1 MKNIVKITL
10 LAVAASFV
18 VSCDLTEN
26 NPNEYSPAL
35 AFKTEEN
42 VWAALVPFVGQTP
55 SLTSIYSDDFGE
67 SDYVIASS
75 TSTEMKPGY
84 IDNWEQE
91 KWTELRDIN
100 YFINTVNSGS
110 CALDA
115 AKKANYSGM
124 GRFYR
129 AYWYFRM
136 LKQYGDLPVIDHVL
150 VATNTDDVYQ
160 NRASRDKVVE
170 FIVNDCN
177 FGYENITH
185 ISPDKTTPDKW
196 CALFLKMRVC
206 LYEASFRKYNNV
218 TKSASGE
225 AFSKYSVNDL
235 YKMAADA
242 AQTLMDEGGFGLVS
256 NYRDVFTSDSNAQPE
271 VLLGA
276 ATGTNI
282 SGSQNYYFGYANSKS
297 FVRPFINTYLMKDGS
312 FYSSKAGFET
322 ETFDKEFE
330 NRDPRLAQTVRTPG
344 YQFKKYGTPAATA
357 VTPDIYNNTA
367 PLGYQIIKHSYDYAL
382 SATPEEEAKMNDN
395 CEPIFRY
402 AEVLLTLAE
411 AKAELGQMDNTV
423 WAKTIGAIR
432 ERAGITGATLTTVPT
447 AVDSYLQTKFYP
459 NVTNAALLEIRRE
472 RGVEMCLEGLRHDD
486 LYRWGCANLLAD
498 ESLWKGLAWTGVNFK
513 LGQVPAGVTPGTIEG
528 PVNIDG
534 RTDTGVDTAGN
545 DFYVTDRD
553 AAAILADEA
562 LPLEYKSVIVRVNQL
577 NGEGKKLLLNAKT
590 VSGITT
596 LFYVVEAESRFWTSD
611 NRQILNPIPQAT
623 IDKYVAHGYKFSQNP
638 GY

>member
-1 MKNIVKITL
+1 MKNIFKITI

-26 NPNEYSPAL
+26 NPNTISPAL

-55 SLTSIYSDDFGE
+55 SLTSVYSDDFGE

-75 TSTEMKPGY
+75 TSTELKPGY
-84 IDNWEQE
+84 VDNWEQE
-91 KWTELRDIN
+91 KWTDLRNIN

-110 CALDA
+110 CALDV

-129 AYWYFRM
+129 AFWYFNM
-136 LKQYGDLPVIDHVL
+136 LKEYGDLPIIDHVL
-150 VATNTDDVYQ
+150 VAVNTDDVYQ

-170 FIVNDCN
+170 FIVNDCD
-177 FGYENITH
+177 FGYNNITH
-185 ISPDKTTPDKW
+185 ISVDKTTPDKW

-235 YKMAADA
+235 YKMAAEA
-242 AQTLMDEGGFGLVS
+242 AQTLMNDGGFDLVS
-256 NYRDVFTSDSNAQPE
+256 NYRDLFTSDVNAQPE

-330 NRDPRLAQTVRTPG
+330 NRDPRLAKTVRTPG
-344 YQFKKYGTPAATA
+344 YLFKKYGADKTA
-357 VTPDIYNNTA
+357 VTPDIYNSTA

-382 SATPEEEAKMNDN
+382 HSSPEEEAKMNDN

-411 AKAELGQMDNTV
+411 AKAELGQMDNAV

-432 ERAGITGATLTTVPT
+432 ARAGITGTTLSTVPT

-459 NVTNAALLEIRRE
+459 NVKDAAILEIRRE

-486 LYRWGCANLLAD
+486 IYRWGCANLVAD
-498 ESLWKGLAWTGVNFK
+498 PDLWDGVEWTGVNFK
-513 LGQVPAGVTPGTIEG
+513 LGAVPVGVVVKPGHIEG

-534 RTDTGVDTAGN
+534 RTDTGVDDAGN

-553 AAAILADEA
+553 AIAILEDEA
-562 LPLEYKSVIVRVNQL
+562 LPADYKTVIVRVNQEDGYL
-577 NGEGKKLLLNAKT
+577 KATTKD
-590 VSGITT
+590 GITT
-596 LFYVVEAESRFWTSD
+596 LSYDIDAANRFWTSD

-623 IDKYVAHGYKFSQNP
+623 IERYVAHGYKFSQNP